1 MTYLNLEALAATPVV
16 REPFDYLI
24 VQDFVRPDQAAAI
37 GRDYP
42 AIDKPGSFTLEDVNV
57 GGALAGLIAAAG
69 VLIFAVLT
77 NRTFLSEGSA
87 ERFLGLPVLGS
98 VPLRQPDYQRRLA

>member
-1 MTYLNLEALAATPVV
+1 MRKLY
-16 REPFDYLI
+16 
-24 VQDFVRPDQAAAI
+24 DQARAEDEMELAKVTSVVQTSKAI
-37 GRDYP
+37 TL
-42 AIDKPGSFTLEDVNV
+42 DKPVSPNKLLSIV